1 VKLLVLAAEYLTIRA
16 AGGLVLIQA
25 EVTDCA
31 IRAARHYAA
40 YGNLRSIS
48 LSDALPEAPAPG
60 ATAIPAAAD
69 PEPTVVESLP
79 VKNLTYITDQTEVS
93 VGEWSSIQPLFTLY
107 VEKENA
113 MRLEAS
119 RSMGIEVYGRSVGE
133 IAQDIS
139 REEEAMP
146 QKAFSHAVLTVE

>member
-1 VKLLVLAAEYLTIRA
+1 MELATEYQSTRLS
-16 AGGLVLIQA
+16 GGLVLEVS

-31 IRAARHYAA
+31 VRAARHYAA
-40 YGNLRSIS
+40 YGNIRSLS
-48 LSDALPEAPAPG
+48 LSDQLPESPAPG
-60 ATAIPAAAD
+60 ATVIPAATD
-69 PEPTVVESLP
+69 PEPSVVESLP
-79 VKNLTYITDQTEVS
+79 IKNLGHLTSDTEVT

-107 VEKENA
+107 VERENA

-119 RSMGIEVYGRSVGE
+119 RAMGVEVYGRSVGE

-146 QKAFSHAVLTVE
+146 QKAFSHAAIEVV